1 MVFPVSVTTGYAP
14 QHLHYEEQGNV
25 AVITYDRPDCRN
37 AMSPQT
43 YRELVAAVERANTS
57 EAVSAIVLAHKGP
70 VFCSGIDL
78 KAQPEPKDPVTGIR
92 PTVAT
97 MGMANDTS
105 WIHLMKRSKPTVAAI
120 NGPAIGIGATHVLAI
135 DIRIGTRAASFSFP
149 FLKLGAMPEFGF
161 SALLPQIVGFSAALE
176 MCLTSAKLDA
186 GASLAKGLLSRLT
199 EAEDALP
206 EAIALAGEIG
216 KTPLLQ
222 VSLTRQLIY
231 DNACETDWNVIL
243 TREREAFIQL
253 FRANRAARLAREA
266 ATGG

>member
-1 MVFPVSVTTGYAP
+1 MTSSETGP

-37 AMSPQT
+37 AMNTQT
-43 YRELVAAVERANTS
+43 YRELVAAVERANAS
-57 EAVSAIVLAHKGP
+57 EAVGAIVLAHKGP
-70 VFCSGIDL
+70 VFCAGIDL
-78 KAQPEPKDPVTGIR
+78 KAEPEPKDPVTGIR

-120 NGPAIGIGATHVLAI
+120 NGAAIGLGATHVLAV

-149 FLKLGAMPEFGF
+149 FLTRGSMPEFGF
-161 SALLPQIVGFSAALE
+161 SALLPQIVGFGAAID

-186 GASLAKGLLSRLT
+186 EASLAKGLLTRLS
-199 EAEDALP
+199 EADDALP
-206 EAIALAGEIG
+206 EAIALASEIG
-216 KTPLLQ
+216 KHSLLQ

-231 DNACETDWNVIL
+231 DNVGETDWNVVL

-253 FRANRAARLAREA
+253 FRAQRAARLAKEA
-266 ATGG
+266 AGG